1 MADTKS
7 PEERSKNM
15 SAIKRA
21 DTKPEK
27 YIRNLLFSS
36 GYRYRLQTNVVPAHP
51 DLWLRKYNTAVF
63 IHGCFWHR
71 HRCCKY
77 AYIPKSRIEF
87 WEEKIKKNELRD
99 QIVQAQLAAHGI
111 KCLII
116 WECTIKKVQKK
127 TGNREQLLADIENF
141 RNDYLQLTTKSPI
154 KQKHICQMR
163 HKLDQISTN
172 IGQKMGQ
179 KSLIKRDNADNMYIC
194 SG

>member
-1 MADTKS
+1 M
-7 PEERSKNM
+7 
-15 SAIKRA
+15 
-21 DTKPEK
+21 
-27 YIRNLLFSS
+27 
-36 GYRYRLQTNVVPAHP
+36 
-51 DLWLRKYNTAVF
+51 
-63 IHGCFWHR
+63 
-71 HRCCKY
+71 
-77 AYIPKSRIEF
+77 RIYPRVGLNF
-87 WEEKIKKNELRD
+87 GKKKLKKNELRD

-141 RNDYLQLTTKSPI
+141 RNDYLQLTTKSQI

-163 HKLDQISTN
+163 HKLGQISTN

-179 KSLIKRDNADNMYIC
+179 KSLIKHDNADNMYIC

>member
-1 MADTKS
+1 M
-7 PEERSKNM
+7 RIQNRKNTLEIFFFLPDIDIVYKLM
-15 SAIKRA
+15 SFQLIQ
-21 DTKPEK
+21 T
-27 YIRNLLFSS
+27 S
-36 GYRYRLQTNVVPAHP
+36 GYASIIRRCLYTVVSGIVIGAA
-51 DLWLRKYNTAVF
+51 NM
-63 IHGCFWHR
+63 
-71 HRCCKY
+71 
-77 AYIPKSRIEF
+77 RIYPRVGLNF
-87 WEEKIKKNELRD
+87 EKKKLKKNELRD

-141 RNDYLQLTTKSPI
+141 RNDYLQLTTKSQI

-163 HKLDQISTN
+163 HKLGQISTN

-179 KSLIKRDNADNMYIC
+179 KSLIKHDNADNMYIC